1 MAKYVYPAV
10 FSPEEEGRYSVV
22 FPDLDGCYTC
32 GDNLQDAIV
41 MAEDVLAFYLYDEE
55 IAQKEIPKASVPAEV
70 ELKDGEFVNYIACD
84 TIEYAK
90 MHNNRA
96 VKKTLTIPEWLN
108 EAATRAGVNY
118 SQVLQE
124 ALMRK
129 LNISR

>member
-10 FSPEEEGRYSVV
+10 FTPEDTGYSVF

-32 GDNLQDAIV
+32 GDDLQDAIM
-41 MAEDVLAFYLYDEE
+41 MAEDVLAYVLYDME
-55 IAQKEIPKASVPAEV
+55 KEGKEVPKASRIADIVV
-70 ELKDGEFVNYIACD
+70 ESPDDFVNYIACD

-108 EAATRAGVNY
+108 EAAIKAGINF

-124 ALMRK
+124 ALMEKVR
-129 LNISR
+129 

>member
-10 FSPEEEGRYSVV
+10 FTPEEDGKYSVF

-32 GDNLQDAIV
+32 GDDLQDAIV

-55 IAQKEIPKASVPAEV
+55 VTQNEIPKSSTTAEI

-124 ALMRK
+124 ALMSK

>member
-10 FSPEEEGRYSVV
+10 FSPEEEGGYSVF

-32 GDNLQDAIV
+32 GDDLKDALF

-55 IAQKEIPKASVPAEV
+55 RDGKTIPAASQAKDVSVKE
-70 ELKDGEFVNYIACD
+70 GEFVNYIACD

-90 MHNNRA
+90 MHNSKA
-96 VKKTLTIPEWLN
+96 VKKTLTIPQWLN
-108 EAATRAGVNY
+108 EAATRENINF

-124 ALMRK
+124 ALMEK
-129 LNISR
+129 VNMS

>member
-10 FSPEEEGRYSVV
+10 FTPEEEGRYSVF

-32 GDNLQDAIV
+32 GDDLQDAIT

-55 IAQKEIPKASVPAEV
+55 VAQNKIPKASSLSEI
-70 ELKDGEFVNYIACD
+70 EKNGEEFVSYIACD

-96 VKKTLTIPEWLN
+96 IKKTLTIPEWLN

-124 ALMRK
+124 ALMTK